1 MGLKSKVLRLLIKG
15 GAIFMTLG
23 YTMFIQ
29 KKDVI
34 YMITRIQKWGNS
46 QGIRLPKYILE
57 LNQWKEN
64 DQIDIKAENGNIII
78 SKVEESKR
86 KNIKELFA
94 DYDGQYSS
102 AEIDWGKPAGKEIW

>member
-1 MGLKSKVLRLLIKG
+1 MI
-15 GAIFMTLG
+15 LG

-29 KKDVI
+29 TKEVI
-34 YMITRIQKWGNS
+34 DMITRIQKWGNS

-57 LNQWKEN
+57 LNHWKEN

-78 SKVEESKR
+78 SKVDKPKR

-102 AEIDWGKPAGKEIW
+102 TEIDWGNPVGKEIW